1 MSTTELIDNIK
12 NGDNVTANKTFDR
25 VKELREKTGLGLMD
39 CKKALEE
46 ANGDL
51 DLAIEELR
59 KSSGL
64 KASKKSS
71 RSAADGLIGIKSFEG
86 KSFMV
91 EINCETDFVARDD
104 SFNSFM
110 QEVLEIVSSNRDKSL
125 EELLEEGIEEKRE
138 KLVQKLGENIVVRRI
153 AASVDNAD
161 SSGVYLHSNNKIGT
175 IISLKEGTEELAKD
189 IAMHAAATDPMAIS
203 PSDIS
208 QDVIDKEREIYV
220 AQSEESGKP
229 AEIVEKMIEGKIRKF
244 LSEVSLTEQEFVK
257 DPTIKI
263 NDLLK
268 NNNASI
274 VGFTRFEVGEGIEVE
289 KVDFASE
296 VMSQIEG

>member
-1 MSTTELIDNIK
+1 MSNIS
-12 NGDNVTANKTFDR
+12 ASQ

-86 KSFMV
+86 RSFMV

-104 SFNSFM
+104 SFNGFM
-110 QEVLEIVSSNRDKSL
+110 EEVLEIVSSNADKDL
-125 EELLEEGIEEKRE
+125 QELLDESIEEQRE

-153 AASVDNAD
+153 ASSDNNAD

-175 IISLKEGTEELAKD
+175 IVSLQGGSEEVAKD

-203 PSDIS
+203 PSDIP
-208 QDVIDKEREIYV
+208 VEVVEKEREIYK

-229 AEIVEKMIEGKIRKF
+229 EDIVEKMIEGKIRKF
-244 LSEVSLTEQEFVK
+244 LSEVSLTEQDFVK
-257 DPTIKI
+257 DPNKTIH
-263 NDLLK
+263 DLLK
-268 NNNASI
+268 DSNASI
-274 VGFTRFEVGEGIEVE
+274 VSFTRFEVGEGIEVE
-289 KVDFASE
+289 KIDFASE

>member
-1 MSTTELIDNIK
+1 MSNIS
-12 NGDNVTANKTFDR
+12 ASQ

-86 KSFMV
+86 RSFMV

-104 SFNSFM
+104 SFNGFM
-110 QEVLEIVSSNRDKSL
+110 EEVLEIVSSNADKDL
-125 EELLEEGIEEKRE
+125 QELLDESIEEQRE

-153 AASVDNAD
+153 ASSDNNAD

-175 IISLKEGTEELAKD
+175 IVSLQGGSEEVAKD

-203 PSDIS
+203 PSDIPAE
-208 QDVIDKEREIYV
+208 VIEKEREIYK

-229 AEIVEKMIEGKIRKF
+229 EDIVEKMIEGKVRKF
-244 LSEVSLTEQEFVK
+244 LSEVSLIEQDFVK
-257 DPTIKI
+257 DPNKTI

-268 NNNASI
+268 DSNASI
-274 VGFTRFEVGEGIEVE
+274 VSFTRFEVGEGIEVE
-289 KVDFASE
+289 KIDFASE

>member
-1 MSTTELIDNIK
+1 MSNIS
-12 NGDNVTANKTFDR
+12 ASQ

-39 CKKALEE
+39 CKKALQE

-86 KSFMV
+86 RSFMV

-104 SFNSFM
+104 SFNAFM
-110 QEVLEIVSSNRDKSL
+110 EEVLEIVSSNADKGL
-125 EELLEEGIEEKRE
+125 QELLDESIEEQRE
-138 KLVQKLGENIVVRRI
+138 KLVQKLGENIVVRRL
-153 AASVDNAD
+153 ASSDNNAD

-175 IISLKEGTEELAKD
+175 IISLQGGSEEVAKD

-203 PSDIS
+203 PSDIPEE
-208 QDVIDKEREIYV
+208 VIEKEREIYK

-229 AEIVEKMIEGKIRKF
+229 EDIVEKMIEGKIRKF
-244 LSEVSLTEQEFVK
+244 LSEVSLTEQDFVK
-257 DPTIKI
+257 DPNKTI

-268 NNNASI
+268 DSNASI
-274 VGFTRFEVGEGIEVE
+274 VSFTRFEVGEGIEVE

-296 VMSQIEG
+296 VMSQIED

>member
-1 MSTTELIDNIK
+1 MTNIS
-12 NGDNVTANKTFDR
+12 ASQ

-51 DLAIEELR
+51 DLAVEELR
-59 KSSGL
+59 KTSGL

-71 RSAADGLIGIKSFEG
+71 RSAADGLIGIKSLEG

-125 EELLEEGIEEKRE
+125 EELLEAGIEDKRE

-153 AASVDNAD
+153 AASEDSAD

-175 IISLKEGTEELAKD
+175 IISLKGGTEEVAKD

-208 QDVIDKEREIYV
+208 QDVIEKEREIYK

-229 AEIVEKMIEGKIRKF
+229 ADIVEKMIEGKIRKF
-244 LSEVSLTEQEFVK
+244 LSEVSLTEQDFVK
-257 DPTIKI
+257 DPSMKI
-263 NDLLK
+263 NDLLN

-274 VGFTRFEVGEGIEVE
+274 IGLRRFEVGEGIEVE

>member
-1 MSTTELIDNIK
+1 MSNIS
-12 NGDNVTANKTFDR
+12 ASQ

-39 CKKALEE
+39 CKKALQE

-51 DLAIEELR
+51 DLAVEELR
-59 KSSGL
+59 KTSGL

-71 RSAADGLIGIKSFEG
+71 RSAADGLIGIKSSDG

-104 SFNSFM
+104 SFNLFM
-110 QEVLEIVSSNRDKSL
+110 QEVLEIVSTNRDKSL
-125 EELLEEGIEEKRE
+125 EELLKLGIEEKRE
-138 KLVQKLGENIVVRRI
+138 KLVQKLGENIVVRRTT
-153 AASVDNAD
+153 ASVDSAD

-175 IISLKEGTEELAKD
+175 IISLKGGTEKVAKD
-189 IAMHAAATDPMAIS
+189 IAMHVSATDPMAVS
-203 PSDIS
+203 PSDIPKE
-208 QDVIDKEREIYV
+208 VIEKEKEIYR

-229 AEIVEKMIEGKIRKF
+229 ADIVEKMIDGKIRKF

-257 DPTIKI
+257 DPGLKI
-263 NDLLK
+263 NDILK
-268 NNNASI
+268 DSGASI
-274 VGFTRFEVGEGIEVE
+274 IGFTRFEVGEGIEVD

>member
-1 MSTTELIDNIK
+1 MSNIS
-12 NGDNVTANKTFDR
+12 ASQ

-46 ANGDL
+46 ASGDL
-51 DLAIEELR
+51 DLAVEELR
-59 KSSGL
+59 KTSGL

-71 RSAADGLIGIKSFEG
+71 RSAAEGLIGIKTSEG

-104 SFNSFM
+104 SFNLFM
-110 QEVLEIVSSNRDKSL
+110 QEVLEIVSTNGGKSL
-125 EELLEEGIEEKRE
+125 EELLKSGIEEKRE
-138 KLVQKLGENIVVRRI
+138 KLVQKLGENIVVRR
-153 AASVDNAD
+153 ATVSLDNAD

-175 IISLKEGTEELAKD
+175 IISLKGGTEEVAKD

-203 PSDIS
+203 PSDIPE
-208 QDVIDKEREIYV
+208 DVIEKEREIYK

-229 AEIVEKMIEGKIRKF
+229 ADIIEKMIEGKIKKF
-244 LSEVSLTEQEFVK
+244 LSEVSLTEQDFVK
-257 DPTIKI
+257 DPGLKI
-263 NDLLK
+263 NDILK
-268 NNNASI
+268 DNDASI
-274 VGFTRFEVGEGIEVE
+274 IGFTRFEVGEGIEVE

>member
-1 MSTTELIDNIK
+1 MTNIS
-12 NGDNVTANKTFDR
+12 ASQ

-39 CKKALEE
+39 CKKALEQ

-51 DLAIEELR
+51 DLAVEELR
-59 KSSGL
+59 KTSGL

-71 RSAADGLIGIKSFEG
+71 RSAADGLIGIKSLEG

-110 QEVLEIVSSNRDKSL
+110 LEVLEIVSSNREKSL
-125 EELLEEGIEEKRE
+125 EELLEAGIEDKRE
-138 KLVQKLGENIVVRRI
+138 KLVQKLGENIVVRRLT
-153 AASVDNAD
+153 ASEDSAD

-175 IISLKEGTEELAKD
+175 IISLKGGTEEVAKD

-208 QDVIDKEREIYV
+208 QDVIEKEREIYK

-229 AEIVEKMIEGKIRKF
+229 ADIVEKMIEGKIRKF
-244 LSEVSLTEQEFVK
+244 LSEVSLTEQDFVK
-257 DPTIKI
+257 DPSIKI

-274 VGFTRFEVGEGIEVE
+274 IGFRRFEVGEGIEVE

>member
-1 MSTTELIDNIK
+1 MSNIS
-12 NGDNVTANKTFDR
+12 ASQ

-86 KSFMV
+86 RSFMV

-104 SFNSFM
+104 SFNGFM
-110 QEVLEIVSSNRDKSL
+110 EEVLEIVSSNADKDL
-125 EELLEEGIEEKRE
+125 QELLDESIEEQRE

-153 AASVDNAD
+153 ASSDNNAD

-175 IISLKEGTEELAKD
+175 IVSLQGGSEEIAKD

-203 PSDIS
+203 PSDIPAE
-208 QDVIDKEREIYV
+208 VVEKEREIYK

-229 AEIVEKMIEGKIRKF
+229 EDIVEKMIEGKIRKF
-244 LSEVSLTEQEFVK
+244 LSEVSLTEQDFVK
-257 DPTIKI
+257 DPNKTI

-268 NNNASI
+268 DSNASI
-274 VGFTRFEVGEGIEVE
+274 VSFTRFEVGEGIEVE
-289 KVDFASE
+289 KIDFASE

>member
-1 MSTTELIDNIK
+1 MSNIS
-12 NGDNVTANKTFDR
+12 ASQ

-86 KSFMV
+86 RSFMV

-104 SFNSFM
+104 SFNGFM
-110 QEVLEIVSSNRDKSL
+110 EEVLEIVSSNADKDL
-125 EELLEEGIEEKRE
+125 QELLDEGIEEQRE

-153 AASVDNAD
+153 ASSDNNAD

-175 IISLKEGTEELAKD
+175 IVSLQGGSEEVAKD

-203 PSDIS
+203 PSDIPAE
-208 QDVIDKEREIYV
+208 VIEKEREIYK

-229 AEIVEKMIEGKIRKF
+229 EDIVEKMIEGKIRKF
-244 LSEVSLTEQEFVK
+244 LSEVSLTEQDFVK
-257 DPTIKI
+257 DPNKTI

-268 NNNASI
+268 DSNASI
-274 VGFTRFEVGEGIEVE
+274 VSFTRFEVGEGIEVE
-289 KVDFASE
+289 KIDFASE

>member
-1 MSTTELIDNIK
+1 MSNIS
-12 NGDNVTANKTFDR
+12 ASQ

-39 CKKALEE
+39 CKKALQE

-86 KSFMV
+86 RSFMV

-104 SFNSFM
+104 SFNVFM
-110 QEVLEIVSSNRDKSL
+110 EEVLEIVSSNADKGL
-125 EELLEEGIEEKRE
+125 QELLDENIEEQRE

-153 AASVDNAD
+153 ASSDNNAD
-161 SSGVYLHSNNKIGT
+161 SSGVYLHSNKKIGT
-175 IISLKEGTEELAKD
+175 IISLQGGSEEVAKD

-203 PSDIS
+203 PSDIPEE
-208 QDVIDKEREIYV
+208 VIEKEREIYK

-229 AEIVEKMIEGKIRKF
+229 EDIVEKMIEGKIRKF
-244 LSEVSLTEQEFVK
+244 LSEVSLTEQDFVK
-257 DPTIKI
+257 DPNKTI

-268 NNNASI
+268 DSNASI
-274 VGFTRFEVGEGIEVE
+274 VSFTRFEVGEGIEVE